1 MELKEVISCI
11 LDKMED
17 ISTLMKV
24 KEKSQKGN
32 GDRKK
37 VYPFVS
43 GKKMMVVDEWND
55 LH

>member
-24 KEKSQKGN
+24 KEKPQEGN
-32 GDRKK
+32 GRRNI
-37 VYPFVS
+37 YPFVS

-55 LH
+55 LHW